1 MDEIT
6 INIEIADRRYPL
18 KIARADEEQL
28 RKASALINERM
39 RSFSRHYSFKDMQ
52 DQLALI
58 ALQFATTSL
67 KYESE
72 LAFSDQHLKRK
83 LVELN
88 TLLDELSNP

>member
-6 INIEIADRRYPL
+6 INVEIADRRYPL

-28 RKASALINERM
+28 RKAAALINERM
-39 RSFSRHYSFKDMQ
+39 KSFLRHYSFKDMQ

-72 LAFSDQHLKRK
+72 LAFNSQHLKRK
-83 LVELN
+83 LDELN
-88 TLLDELSNP
+88 TLLDERSDL